1 MAKAERLPSG
11 NWRVRVQYY
20 DDEGKRHH
28 KSVMGKTEA
37 EALYLAE
44 KESRTLKS
52 EKPEDTELTLRA
64 AANLYIDENINI
76 LSPSTVRGYRQ
87 FSRNYFPQLFD
98 MAVGRIDNR
107 AVQRAINSDL
117 THSPKSIKNAVGFV
131 SVVLSRFREDFKLNV
146 KTPKNNRDIRPIPS
160 AEEVGIILKECEGRT
175 CEVAV
180 KLAVYLGMR
189 LSEICGLKFSDIRDG
204 KIYIHTV
211 VVHAEHGFAE
221 KDMTKNASSTRVVS
235 LPPHL
240 AARIEAEPREFEDE
254 RVCKGLPTTIY
265 KAFQRLLKRCGLP
278 RYRFHD
284 LRHFNA
290 SVMLRLNVPTKY
302 QMARGGWSTDSTL
315 RTVYQH
321 TMTDYAADVDEQIY
335 NFIDS
340 LCDTNM

>member
-20 DDEGKRHH
+20 DDGGKRHH
-28 KSVMGKTEA
+28 KSVLGKTEA

-44 KESRTLKS
+44 KESKTLKS
-52 EKPEDTELTLRA
+52 EKPEDTELSLRVA
-64 AANLYIDENINI
+64 AERFIDENVNV
-76 LSPSTVRGYRQ
+76 LSPSTIRGYRQ

-107 AVQRAINSDL
+107 AIQRAVNSDL

-131 SVVLSRFREDFKLNV
+131 SVVLGRFRNDFKINV
-146 KTPKNNRDIRPIPS
+146 KLPKSSRDIRPIPS
-160 AEEVGIILKECEGRT
+160 VDEIGIILKGCEGRT
-175 CEVAV
+175 CEIAV

-211 VVHAEHGFAE
+211 IVHAEHGFAE

-240 AARIEAEPREFEDE
+240 AARIEAEPRLSEDE

-265 KAFQRLLKRCGLP
+265 KAYQRLLKSCGLP

-302 QMARGGWSTDSTL
+302 QMTRGGWSTDSTL

-321 TMTDYAADVDEQIY
+321 TMTDYATEVDEQIY
-335 NFIDS
+335 DFIDS
-340 LCDTNM
+340 LCDMNM